1 MFVNDNFRVVFPSP
15 WFFIATINIFSFFG
29 GKYRRNLLTLP
40 ESVWIFYIWPLYVI
54 IENTLFM
61 MMQRFSALLNP
72 QTTFVLYYGLVTV
85 TIQFYHGLWLPIKY
99 LLISREQSETLEI
112 FSIILIKCMYG
123 SRPYASKTY
132 QKARKALSTLSAL
145 SCVFMAQE
153 SWRFNTVIST
163 NSRAVF

>member
-1 MFVNDNFRVVFPSP
+1 
-15 WFFIATINIFSFFG
+15 
-29 GKYRRNLLTLP
+29 
-40 ESVWIFYIWPLYVI
+40 
-54 IENTLFM
+54 M

-153 SWRFNTVIST
+153 SWRCNNVIST
-163 NSRAVF
+163 N